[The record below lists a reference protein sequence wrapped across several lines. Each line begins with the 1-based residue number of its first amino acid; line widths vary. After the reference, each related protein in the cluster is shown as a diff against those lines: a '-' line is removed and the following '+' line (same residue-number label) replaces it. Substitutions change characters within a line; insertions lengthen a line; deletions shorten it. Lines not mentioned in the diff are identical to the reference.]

1 MTTRRHIVNIPDGF
15 AAYLKEEHAADHDAL
30 SSVWDACGDAKPD
43 LGIDFERKAEVRQ
56 HILQVA
62 NRSVDR
68 GVVRPL
74 LHPSLHSLLRPVLGL
89 ITVRGFAVAASLA
102 LLVSISF
109 NLSPDFHTV
118 RAPIGS
124 GSTLSLDLPDG
135 SAVTLASGS
144 VLSFSDSFGEKTRR
158 VTLKG
163 EAFFD
168 VVTSDVSFVVDTYN
182 ARTTVHGTHFS
193 VRAWADDI
201 EATTDVR
208 VEEGSVFVASRRS
221 DDWEVLLSAGD
232 AISVAGTGRDS
243 SESTAADLEHAFNW
257 IDGGYEYRNEPIGN
271 VLADL
276 KRQYDVLIEAPTSV
290 RFRPISIFNQAN
302 VSLEEVLGD
311 ISATVGIMYR
321 PIAGG
326 YELYEK

>member
-1 MTTRRHIVNIPDGF
+1 MTTRRHIVNIPDGLV
-15 AAYLKEEHAADHDAL
+15 AYLKEEHAADRDAL
-30 SSVWDACGDAKPD
+30 SSVWDACEDARHDPGVD
-43 LGIDFERKAEVRQ
+43 SQRKAEVRR
-56 HILQVA
+56 HILRVA
-62 NRSVDR
+62 SRSVDR
-68 GVVRPL
+68 PVFRP
-74 LHPSLHSLLRPVLGL
+74 SLRPVLQL
-89 ITVRGFAVAASLA
+89 FTVRGFAVAVSLA
-102 LLVSISF
+102 LLVAISF
-109 NLSPDFHTV
+109 SLSPDVNTV

-135 SAVTLASGS
+135 SSVTLASGS

-182 ARTTVHGTHFS
+182 ARTTVHGTQFS

-208 VEEGSVFVASRRS
+208 VEEGSVSVASRRS
-221 DDWEVLLSAGD
+221 DDWDVLLSAGD
-232 AISVAGTGRDS
+232 AISVAGTGRDA
-243 SESTAADLEHAFNW
+243 SESAAADFEYGFNW
-257 IDGGYEYRNEPIGN
+257 IEGGYEYRNEPVGN

-276 KRQYDVLIEAPTSV
+276 KRQYDVLIEAPRSV
-290 RFRPISIFNQAN
+290 RFRPISIFNQTN
-302 VSLEEVLGD
+302 VSLDEVLGD
-311 ISATVGIMYR
+311 ISATVGVMYR

-326 YELYEK
+326 YEFYEK

>member
-1 MTTRRHIVNIPDGF
+1 MRRHILL
-15 AAYLKEEHAADHDAL
+15 A
-30 SSVWDACGDAKPD
+30 
-43 LGIDFERKAEVRQ
+43 
-56 HILQVA
+56 A
-62 NRSVDR
+62 NRSVDP

-74 LHPSLHSLLRPVLGL
+74 LPSLLRPVLRP
-89 ITVRGFAVAASLA
+89 ITLRGFAVAASLA
-102 LLVSISF
+102 ALVAISF
-109 NLSPDFHTV
+109 ILSPDFDTV

-144 VLSFSDSFGEKTRR
+144 VLSFADSFGEKTRR

-168 VVTSDVSFVVDTYN
+168 VVTSDVSFIVDTYN

-208 VEEGSVFVASRRS
+208 VEEGSVSVASRRS
-221 DDWEVLLSAGD
+221 DDWDVVLSAGD
-232 AISVAGTGRDS
+232 AISVAGTGRGA
-243 SESTAADLEHAFNW
+243 SESTAADLEHAFSW
-257 IDGGYEYRNEPIGN
+257 IEGGYEYRNEPIGN

-276 KRQYDVLIEAPTSV
+276 KRQYDVLIEAPVSV